1 MASFPKQQINQK
13 VSDDVDLLVIEHHF
27 FILSL
32 VEAVTVFL
40 FSLCCSFCVFACGEK
55 RQKLSTS
62 GVLFLD
68 FLRERIGNLTG
79 ACCTLAVFKGHLV
92 SE

>member
-1 MASFPKQQINQK
+1 MTNKPKSDI
-13 VSDDVDLLVIEHHF
+13 DDVDLLVIEHHF

-40 FSLCCSFCVFACGEK
+40 SSLCYPFCVFACRCGEK
-55 RQKLSTS
+55 KQKLSTS
-62 GVLFLD
+62 GFLFLD
-68 FLRERIGNLTG
+68 FLRERIGNLIG